1 MKCLTCPAC
10 VLVALVGGTGL
21 LRVAFEALRHHGY
34 GPGFHHAWPLALM
47 GVGLFLAG
55 LSSAVRV
62 GLDYRLLA
70 LHRAARLLL
79 IGGVSLGT
87 TLALLGL
94 LAALT
99 PLL

>member
-10 VLVALVGGTGL
+10 VLAALLGGASL
-21 LRVAFEALRHHGY
+21 LRLAFMALQHPDY
-34 GPGFHHAWPLALM
+34 GPGAHHAWPLALI
-47 GVGLFLAG
+47 GAGLLLAG
-55 LSSAVRV
+55 ASFGLRV
-62 GLDYRLLA
+62 GLDGRLLG

-79 IGGVSLGT
+79 IGGVCLGT

>member
-10 VLVALVGGTGL
+10 LLAALLGGAAL
-21 LRVAFEALRHHGY
+21 LRLASQAAHHPHY
-34 GPGFHHAWPLALM
+34 GPGVHHAWPLTLL
-47 GVGLFLAG
+47 GVGLLLAG
-55 LSSAVRV
+55 ASFGVRL
-62 GLDYRLLA
+62 GLHGTNLL
-70 LHRAARLLL
+70 LCRTARLTLL
-79 IGGVSLGT
+79 GALTLGT

>member
-10 VLVALVGGTGL
+10 VLAALVGGNGL
-21 LRVAFEALRHHGY
+21 
-34 GPGFHHAWPLALM
+34 
-47 GVGLFLAG
+47 
-55 LSSAVRV
+55 RV
-62 GLDYRLLA
+62 GLDDRLLV

-79 IGGVSLGT
+79 IGGVCLGT

-99 PLL
+99 LLL